1 MRQEALHESKRG
13 IYVILNMTIEELI
26 KMMDFL
32 LQCVTVAGGTELK
45 PFNSVLALVRSLSR
59 FDGAI
64 NLNTL
69 CSYFLFETH
78 YDPLLDELDC
88 IKKSELM
95 PATEPTDISTR
106 GFSGEML

>member
-13 IYVILNMTIEELI
+13 IYAILNMTVEELI
-26 KMMDFL
+26 KMMDFV
-32 LQCVTVAGGTELK
+32 LQCVTVAGGTVLK
-45 PFNSVLALVRSLSR
+45 PFNSVQALVLSLSR

-95 PATEPTDISTR
+95 PATESTDISTR